1 MHLRWAVLV
10 LVAWCGT
17 AGAVSGPDAQRLADG
32 LFARGMYELAL
43 REYQTLADQPALTN
57 REMVLYRLAESLRGL
72 GRAEQADAA
81 YARVV
86 AEFPA
91 SRYARRAAL
100 RQAEAAFQAGRWED
114 VVRVLSERPEAEVE
128 ADGRAAWRYFLA
140 HAERQRGRGAQAEP
154 LYRRLLKS
162 DGDSPYAPF
171 ARLELAELVQARQPD
186 APEIRTLLQE
196 VVQAGATN
204 AAGRQA
210 ALQLAGHLYDQ
221 KDFAASARAY
231 AELMRLQPG
240 LTATVRVAAAW
251 SSFKA
256 GLWTEARELASTG
269 TDADSLYVTAHSL
282 RQLQRTDEA
291 ARAYARLIEQYPPH
305 ALAAAGRYEAAAL
318 ALARRDFATARTL
331 AAAVTPT
338 PELAED
344 LGWIQAEAARELG
357 EAENAVR
364 WYDQVVR
371 DHATGEKAA
380 AARFHA
386 ARLTQE
392 LGRWEEAAQR
402 YRAVA
407 DDARS
412 RALAPE
418 ALYAA
423 AYARLQVEQRVEA
436 VKDWA
441 RLQKEYPDFPRLDEV
456 LLARAH
462 AEIKLDRIAAARET
476 LETLTSKFPRS
487 AQAAEGHYLLGTLLE
502 GDEKW
507 EAAEYHYRLAA
518 RGRTGDELVRR
529 IEFRRVAVL
538 QRQGRND
545 EAAAALNHLLA
556 QPEGG
561 QDVPPP
567 LLDWLARWNLQQQ
580 QWPEAEKAALAL
592 TGRGP
597 AWDVSAWYQVGRAR
611 DESGRLDEARVAY
624 RKAALPAGGR
634 EAIESAYR
642 LGRLSAQAGDLVE
655 ARRFLMQA
663 AEAASDSD
671 LAALR
676 ARSYLALAG
685 VEEKEGKADEAL
697 RTLLSVAL
705 LYDDPELTPEALHR
719 ASELLGRAGR
729 AAEAAQTRQ
738 ELLERYPDSP
748 WAQRARSP

>member
-1 MHLRWAVLV
+1 
-10 LVAWCGT
+10 
-17 AGAVSGPDAQRLADG
+17 
-32 LFARGMYELAL
+32 
-43 REYQTLADQPALTN
+43 
-57 REMVLYRLAESLRGL
+57 
-72 GRAEQADAA
+72 
-81 YARVV
+81 
-86 AEFPA
+86 
-91 SRYARRAAL
+91 
-100 RQAEAAFQAGRWED
+100 
-114 VVRVLSERPEAEVE
+114 
-128 ADGRAAWRYFLA
+128 
-140 HAERQRGRGAQAEP
+140 
-154 LYRRLLKS
+154 
-162 DGDSPYAPF
+162 
-171 ARLELAELVQARQPD
+171 
-186 APEIRTLLQE
+186 
-196 VVQAGATN
+196 
-204 AAGRQA
+204 
-210 ALQLAGHLYDQ
+210 
-221 KDFAASARAY
+221 
-231 AELMRLQPG
+231 
-240 LTATVRVAAAW
+240 
-251 SSFKA
+251 
-256 GLWTEARELASTG
+256 
-269 TDADSLYVTAHSL
+269 
-282 RQLQRTDEA
+282 
-291 ARAYARLIEQYPPH
+291 
-305 ALAAAGRYEAAAL
+305 
-318 ALARRDFATARTL
+318 
-331 AAAVTPT
+331 
-338 PELAED
+338 
-344 LGWIQAEAARELG
+344 
-357 EAENAVR
+357 
-364 WYDQVVR
+364 VR

-436 VKDWA
+436 VKDWV